1 MDTLPNLIRKY
12 STFVNMKFIFLIA
25 AFNASFFTVLLFQKK
40 PRALHDYILIF
51 WLIYLGLYIGVYAFY
66 SHELFTHF
74 QLLSISLI
82 SLLMLHGPFLY
93 YYVLTLV
100 FDKRQNSWKDL
111 LHIIPFVLFN
121 LYILISSFNLGI
133 SEKLNIEKVSP
144 GDNPPLLFS
153 FFLIMTAFSGTV
165 YFLLTIRL
173 FKKLDI
179 NIFNNFSNSANIDL
193 FWIRKLVLVF
203 GVIWT
208 ALISVTVIHHIF
220 HMFSMVFCT
229 DGLFLS
235 LSVFVILIGYFGLKQ
250 KIIFSSED
258 IIIAG
263 DDSKIHTKYSGSR
276 LSDSEAKQYAGKL
289 TDYMKSAKPYLNPDL
304 SLPQL
309 AAELN
314 ISSHY
319 LSQVINEQFNLN
331 FFDFVNGYRV
341 EIFKERITGPEFRN
355 LSLLGIAFECGFN
368 SKSAFNRIFKQT
380 TGLTPS
386 QYKKAV

>member
-1 MDTLPNLIRKY
+1 
-12 STFVNMKFIFLIA
+12 MKFIFLIA
-25 AFNASFFTVLLFQKK
+25 SFNAFFFTVLLFQKK

-51 WLIYLGLYIGVYAFY
+51 WLTYLGAYIGVYAFY

-82 SLLMLHGPFLY
+82 SFLMLHGPFLY

-111 LHIIPFVLFN
+111 IHIIPFVLFN
-121 LYILISSFNLGI
+121 LYILISSFNLGL

-179 NIFNNFSNSANIDL
+179 NIFNNFSNSANIDPL
-193 FWIRKLVLVF
+193 WIRRLVLVF

-250 KIIFSSED
+250 KVIFSSED
-258 IIIAG
+258 IIVAG
-263 DDSKIHTKYSGSR
+263 EATKVQTKYSGSR
-276 LSDSEAKQYAGKL
+276 LSDSEAKQYTEKL

-309 AAELN
+309 ATELN

-341 EIFKERITGPEFRN
+341 EAFKEKITNPEFWN
-355 LSLLGIAFECGFN
+355 YSLLGIAFECGFN

-380 TGLTPS
+380 TGTTPS